1 MFDDISRAIGVKDIF
16 SISDCV
22 VQLISDHTVSVL
34 NMLGLVLL
42 EKERIELKMSNT
54 KKLIICGENLVCEM
68 LNPNEITIK
77 GIINTISLEKF

>member
-1 MFDDISRAIGVKDIF
+1 
-16 SISDCV
+16 
-22 VQLISDHTVSVL
+22 
-34 NMLGLVLL
+34 MLGLVLL

-77 GIINTISLEKF
+77 GIINAISLEKF